1 MNKLFIIS
9 YDLNSIDKDYNG
21 LYQAIKDLAPN
32 AWKHPLESLWCI
44 SVDGNYTANMIFEK
58 IKQAIDSDDR
68 LFIVDIT
75 KADRQGWLARDFWSW
90 IKEL

>member
-1 MNKLFIIS
+1 MYITSWFFMH
-9 YDLNSIDKDYNG
+9 G
-21 LYQAIKDLAPN
+21 AGVV
-32 AWKHPLESLWCI
+32 HR
-44 SVDGNYTANMIFEK
+44 
-58 IKQAIDSDDR
+58 SDDS

>member
-1 MNKLFIIS
+1 
-9 YDLNSIDKDYNG
+9 
-21 LYQAIKDLAPN
+21 
-32 AWKHPLESLWCI
+32 
-44 SVDGNYTANMIFEK
+44 MIFEK
-58 IKQAIDSDDR
+58 IKHAIDSDDS

>member
-44 SVDGNYTANMIFEK
+44 SVDENYTANMIFEK
-58 IKQAIDSDDR
+58 
-68 LFIVDIT
+68 
-75 KADRQGWLARDFWSW
+75 
-90 IKEL
+90 